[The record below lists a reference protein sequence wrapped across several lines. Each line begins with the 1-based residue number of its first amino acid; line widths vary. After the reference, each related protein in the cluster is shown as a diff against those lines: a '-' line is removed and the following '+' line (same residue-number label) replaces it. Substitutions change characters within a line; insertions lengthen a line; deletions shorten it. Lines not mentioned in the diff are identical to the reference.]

1 MQRFVV
7 VGLGHFGAHVAR
19 TLYAAGKEVLA
30 IDTNPDMV
38 DELAEH
44 ATRAVV
50 ADATNRDALEE
61 LGAADTDGAI
71 VSLGSRMDVTLLAA
85 LHLKE
90 MGVPYIAVKALTE
103 EHERILKALGVQ
115 DVIRPEKDMAI
126 RLANRLARTDV
137 VEFLPLMPGYSITEM
152 KAPAAFVGKTLR
164 NLALRNRLNVQLIA
178 IHRPAAPAPADQM
191 NIMPRAEDVIRD
203 GDLLVLLGQD
213 RDLDRVRDFAG
224 KKVIGAEG

>member
-7 VGLGHFGAHVAR
+7 IGLGHFGAHVAR
-19 TLYAAGKEVLA
+19 TLYAARKEVLA
-30 IDTNPDMV
+30 IDANPEMV
-38 DELAEH
+38 DQLAEH

-61 LGAADTDGAI
+61 LGVAEADGAI

-90 MGVPYIAVKALTE
+90 MGVPYVAVKALTE

-152 KAPAAFVGKTLR
+152 KAPGAFVGKTLR
-164 NLALRNRLNVQLIA
+164 DLALRNRLNVQLIA
-178 IHRPAAPAPADQM
+178 IHRPAAEGVADAI
-191 NIMPRAEDVIRD
+191 NIMPRAEDVLRE

-213 RDLDRVRDFAG
+213 QDLDRVREFAG
-224 KKVIGAEG
+224 KRAIGA